1 MQDLIWFATN
11 YLLAWQ
17 LGKWSICVTCRGR
30 EKNNQIFLFKIQ
42 LDFNQWSK
50 LFNVSRL
57 LISINDNMS
66 WHERHWGRQYPP
78 PRICVSY
85 CCFCCSIIKKD
96 TGNTLVVNQIK
107 TLIRLTH
114 HPEAHTLEVPCRR
127 ESRSHVAPQA
137 DHESS
142 EERADINEQKS
153 L

>member
-1 MQDLIWFATN
+1 MSCIEYVFPTAAAAAPSSKNRATH
-11 YLLAWQ
+11 L
-17 LGKWSICVTCRGR
+17 
-30 EKNNQIFLFKIQ
+30 
-42 LDFNQWSK
+42 
-50 LFNVSRL
+50 
-57 LISINDNMS
+57 
-66 WHERHWGRQYPP
+66 
-78 PRICVSY
+78 
-85 CCFCCSIIKKD
+85 
-96 TGNTLVVNQIK
+96 VNQIK